1 MSKNENKNLKKDN
14 LNEELNENANEE
26 LKNDEASDCVNENNE
41 TQNED
46 KCQGGDEEE
55 TENVKQ
61 EEDNAEND
69 DEKKDNNNQE
79 NKDETDWKNKYVRL
93 LAEFD
98 NFRKRTEKEK
108 ESLIGFG
115 SSIILGKFL
124 PLIDNMDRAHEA
136 LTEDD
141 KKTSMGEGL
150 DKIYKQLEKL
160 LEELDVKPI
169 EAVGKPFDPE
179 LHNAVMTDEESD
191 AEVDTVTQELQK
203 GYTYKGDVLR
213 HTMVKVKK

>member
-1 MSKNENKNLKKDN
+1 MSKNHNNKKNDFEAKNEDLK
-14 LNEELNENANEE
+14 NEETNNATEDVTNENETLEDETSAGENAKEKTQTKENENEE
-26 LKNDEASDCVNENNE
+26 KKGGENNQAKE
-41 TQNED
+41 
-46 KCQGGDEEE
+46 
-55 TENVKQ
+55 
-61 EEDNAEND
+61 
-69 DEKKDNNNQE
+69 
-79 NKDETDWKNKYVRL
+79 DETDWKNKYLRL

-108 ESLIGFG
+108 ENLIGFG
-115 SSIILGKFL
+115 ASMILGKIL

-136 LTEDD
+136 LTEED

-150 DKIYKQLEKL
+150 DKVYKQLEKL
-160 LEELDVKPI
+160 LEDLDVKPI
-169 EAVGKPFDPE
+169 EALGKPFDPE

-191 AEVDTVTQELQK
+191 AEVDTITQELQK